1 MYRIWI
7 GNDPNVILAGLGT
20 FLAGLALIIHV
31 WAYSI
36 TGWPKYKRAQYNAQA
51 AAPTAVR

>member
-1 MYRIWI
+1 MHRIWI
-7 GNDPNVILAGLGT
+7 GNDPNLILGALGT

-36 TGWPKYKRAQYNAQA
+36 TGWPKYKKAQYQAQA
-51 AAPTAVR
+51 AAPASVR

>member
-1 MYRIWI
+1 MHRIWV
-7 GNDPNVILAGLGT
+7 GNDPSVIMSGLAM
-20 FLAGLALIIHV
+20 FLACLALIIHV

-36 TGWPKYKRAQYNAQA
+36 TGWPKYKRAQYNGQV